1 MTRRP
6 VRDVVT
12 EDDGSI
18 LPLVLV
24 YAMLAI
30 GLILVSVD
38 ATSLYIAQ
46 KRLDSL
52 ADAAALAAA
61 DGFDLTVVGGEPQ
74 ARLRPDAVW
83 TAADALIAQS
93 GSGAA
98 LVSASAPDGVSA
110 RVTVTA
116 TWTPAVFSLFAPDG
130 VSLTA
135 TATSRT
141 ALR

>member
-12 EDDGSI
+12 DDDGSI

-38 ATSLYIAQ
+38 ATSLYVAQ

-52 ADAAALAAA
+52 ADSAALAAA

-74 ARLRPDAVW
+74 ARLQSDAVW
-83 TAADALIAQS
+83 AAADALVVQS

-98 LVSASAPDGVSA
+98 LVSAFAPDGVSA

-116 TWTPAVFSLFAPDG
+116 TWTPVVFSLFAPDG

>member
-12 EDDGSI
+12 DDDGSI

-52 ADAAALAAA
+52 ADAAALAVA
-61 DGFDLTVVGGEPQ
+61 DGFELTVVGGEPQ

>member
-12 EDDGSI
+12 DDDGSI

-61 DGFDLTVVGGEPQ
+61 DGFELTVVGGEPQ